1 VRPANAGHPQRPQH
15 PDAKLE
21 EHIVAELS
29 NLGYFVIGA
38 SDLDAWERFA
48 VDLIGLQTGH
58 RDPGKSLALRMDDY
72 EQRILITRTGED
84 DLCAAGWELDTHDD
98 LDAYVERLRAAGV
111 TVTDGGRE
119 LADSR
124 RVERVFVTE
133 DPNGLKHEFYV
144 GAQRAMLSDAFR
156 SKVLVGGFNTG
167 RLGVGHI
174 LAVARDPGAQRTVQF
189 YRETLG
195 LRLSDYIRMEM
206 APGALIDATFL
217 HSATGRHHSLATA
230 FMPSDKRIHHIMVQV
245 ENMDDVGLAHDRCA
259 RAGVPFLHGIGRH
272 PNDRMFSF
280 YVQTPSGFGL
290 EFGWGGIVI
299 DDANWEIKS
308 YTRISEWGH
317 QPPGPPPGAPAR

>member
-1 VRPANAGHPQRPQH
+1 M
-15 PDAKLE
+15 
-21 EHIVAELS
+21 AELS

-48 VDLIGLQTGH
+48 IDVIGLQAG
-58 RDPGKSLALRMDDY
+58 RREPGKSLALRMDDH
-72 EQRILITRTGED
+72 EQRMLITKTGED
-84 DLCAAGWELDTHDD
+84 DFLAAGWELDTHDE

-111 TVTDGGRE
+111 VVTDGGRE

-124 RVERVFVTE
+124 RVERVFACE

-144 GAQRAMLSDAFR
+144 GAHRAPMSGAFR
-156 SKVLVGGFNTG
+156 SKVLLGNFNTG
-167 RLGVGHI
+167 RLGVGHV

-189 YRETLG
+189 YKNTLG

-206 APGALIDATFL
+206 APGMVIDATFL
-217 HSATGRHHSLATA
+217 HAATGRHHSLATA
-230 FMPSDKRIHHIMVQV
+230 YMPSEKRIHHIMVQV

-259 RAGVPFLHGIGRH
+259 KADVAFIHGIGRH
-272 PNDRMFSF
+272 PNDRMLSF

-299 DDANWEIKS
+299 DDDAWEIKTYS
-308 YTRISEWGH
+308 QISDWGH
-317 QPPGPPPGAPAR
+317 VPPSSPVGGPGR